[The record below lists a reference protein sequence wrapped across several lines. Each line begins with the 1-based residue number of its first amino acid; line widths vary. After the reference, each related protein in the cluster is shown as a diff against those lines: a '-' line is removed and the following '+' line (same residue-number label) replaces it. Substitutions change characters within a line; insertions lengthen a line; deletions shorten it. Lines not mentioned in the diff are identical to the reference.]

1 MGKLIISE
9 QPIEQNSDVPF
20 LAIMA
25 TNNDRVI
32 DAPRLTGVSGIS
44 SVPRHTKGNVVDRY
58 KDLIRKLYVE
68 EGRPLDEVIRIIQS
82 QEKEILS

>member
-1 MGKLIISE
+1 MAKRIVPE
-9 QPIEQNSDVPF
+9 WRIEQDTDVWF
-20 LAIMA
+20 LAMMA

-32 DAPRLTGVSGIS
+32 DAPGVNRVSEVSI
-44 SVPRHTKGNVVDRY
+44 VPRHTRGNVVDRY

-82 QEKEILS
+82 QEKEVLS